1 MAFCSHH
8 GQPVRAAGAQ
18 QQGSDMTL
26 AQWLNLILQASIMLT
41 VLGLGLT
48 ASFQDASFLF
58 ERRKLLGRA
67 ALSMMLVM
75 PAVAIFIATT
85 IALPFEVKVA
95 LVALSLSPVP
105 PIIQKKQI
113 TAGGRETYAVG
124 LLVAMSLLAIVLVPL
139 WVIVLDQAFD
149 RQAAIGPLKIAKI
162 MLMTVLAPLIV
173 GLLIR
178 RWRPSSERAAGP
190 VMAVG
195 GIFLVVGC
203 AFLVYGLWPTIR
215 SFLGNGVLL
224 MLIVLAVIGLA
235 VGHLLGGPRP
245 GDRTSLALATSSR
258 HPAVALAI
266 ATSGVV
272 SEPKPELA
280 IILLYLLV
288 ATVVSLPYQRWR
300 KGLALRNEARG
311 NS

>member
-1 MAFCSHH
+1 
-8 GQPVRAAGAQ
+8 
-18 QQGSDMTL
+18 MTL

-48 ASFQDASFLF
+48 ASFQDATFLF
-58 ERRKLLGRA
+58 ERAKLLGRA
-67 ALSMMLVM
+67 ALSMMVVM

-95 LVALSLSPVP
+95 LVALSVSPVP

-113 TAGGRETYAVG
+113 TAGGREKYAVG

-139 WVIVLDQAFD
+139 WVVMLDRFFD
-149 RQAAIGPLKIAKI
+149 RHAVIGPLKIAKI
-162 MLMTVLAPLIV
+162 MLTTVFAPLIA

-178 RWRPSSERAAGP
+178 RWMPSSNRASGP
-190 VMAVG
+190 IMAIA
-195 GIFLVVGC
+195 GIFLVIAC
-203 AFLVYGLWPTIR
+203 ALLFYGLWPTIR
-215 SFLGNGVLL
+215 TFLGNGVLL

-235 VGHLLGGPRP
+235 IGHLLGGPRP
-245 GDRTSLALATSSR
+245 GDRTSLALATASR

-266 ATSGVV
+266 ATSGAI

-288 ATVVSLPYQRWR
+288 ATIVSLPYQKWR
-300 KGLALRNEARG
+300 KGQALHNEARG
-311 NS
+311 TA